1 MIYWSL
7 NFSHNQ
13 LAQACSI
20 CLVAHLYHGL
30 VYVWLCVLW
39 SSLWLAISIWCM
51 YGVFNILFLQ
61 NQVNLLNVMPSLWTK
76 VDLSNHSNWIDIYI
90 CYIVLPTVYLLTRA
104 CFIKCLEM
112 VSPTYK
118 LSGKVLTV
126 GVGLNCRQRVNC
138 RQRFQL
144 SA

>member
-1 MIYWSL
+1 MLHMYWSVKSFEKYKMSLLQNKLSWTRHIYASRKGVFWSVLELLQEDMNCCSVLLFCTCYHVGQTHGSVECHFCARVMIYWSL

-51 YGVFNILFLQ
+51 YGILLFL
-61 NQVNLLNVMPSLWTK
+61 
-76 VDLSNHSNWIDIYI
+76 
-90 CYIVLPTVYLLTRA
+90 
-104 CFIKCLEM
+104 
-112 VSPTYK
+112 
-118 LSGKVLTV
+118 
-126 GVGLNCRQRVNC
+126 
-138 RQRFQL
+138 
-144 SA
+144 